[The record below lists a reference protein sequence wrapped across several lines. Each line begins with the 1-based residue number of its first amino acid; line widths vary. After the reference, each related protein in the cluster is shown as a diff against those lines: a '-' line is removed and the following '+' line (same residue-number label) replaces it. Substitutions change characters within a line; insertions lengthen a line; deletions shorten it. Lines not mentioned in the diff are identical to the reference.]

1 MIPGLRI
8 LLFLCTVPCAG
19 RGEREQRHCA
29 RILTLKRERGGGLSV
44 KRKTNRAGG
53 FLQDSPGTGGEYL
66 GISSPGAGKTKPDGA
81 SAGFEAS
88 VVQWVNTLI
97 DTGVRH
103 DASDIHLEPCADK
116 LQVRHRIDGALR
128 DLPPCS
134 KDVMAQVISR
144 VKLLAGMDI
153 AERRLPQ
160 DGSIHVEVAEKTI
173 HIRVSSL
180 PTVHG
185 EKLVLRVL
193 NPEKVVRPLEALG
206 FSPLNLERYY
216 RFLDNPYGMVL
227 VTGPTGCGKTTTL
240 YSTLQYLNSP
250 EKNILTV
257 ENPVEYRL
265 ERINQ
270 VQVNSRIGLTFAATL
285 RSALRQDPDIIMVGE
300 IRDTETAEIVT
311 RAALTGHLVFSTLH
325 TNDAVRSITRLLD
338 MGVKPYLLTASLV
351 GIVSQRLVRL
361 ICLHC
366 RDSYEPS
373 PTDLAMIEASYPGKE
388 VTRLYQGKGCAAC
401 SGTGFKGRTAIH
413 EIMPVDEEMRQ
424 MIRSSSNTDT
434 IRNCAVAKGMIPF
447 IQDGIRR
454 SKEGVTTLDEVMR
467 VAYSAF

>member
-1 MIPGLRI
+1 MKGRMNSAGSFLQGRPGN
-8 LLFLCTVPCAG
+8 
-19 RGEREQRHCA
+19 RGEHA
-29 RILTLKRERGGGLSV
+29 GLSP
-44 KRKTNRAGG
+44 
-53 FLQDSPGTGGEYL
+53 LGTGEADPGET
-66 GISSPGAGKTKPDGA
+66 A
-81 SAGFEAS
+81 AGFEAS
-88 VVQWVNTLI
+88 VVQWVNALI
-97 DTGVRH
+97 DAGVH
-103 DASDIHLEPCADK
+103 HEASDIHLEPCADK
-116 LQVRHRIDGALR
+116 LLVRHRIDGTLR
-128 DLPPCS
+128 DLPSCS
-134 KDVMAQVISR
+134 KEVMAQVISR
-144 VKLLAGMDI
+144 VKIMAGMDI
-153 AERRLPQ
+153 AERRMPQ
-160 DGSIHVEVAEKTI
+160 DGSIHAEVADKTI

-180 PTVHG
+180 PTIHG

-206 FSPLNLERYY
+206 FNPLNLERYY

-285 RSALRQDPDIIMVGE
+285 RAALRQDPDIIMVGE
-300 IRDTETAEIVT
+300 VRDAETAEIVT

-338 MGVKPYLLTASLV
+338 MDVKPYLLTASLI

-361 ICLHC
+361 ICSHC

-373 PTDLAMIEASYPGKE
+373 PTDLAMIEASCPGE
-388 VTRLYQGKGCAAC
+388 EILRLYQGKGCTAC

-424 MIRSSSNTDT
+424 MIRSSSNTDA
-434 IRNCAVAKGMIPF
+434 IRKSAVAKGMIPF